1 MSLSTSRA
9 YMPTHNQRVVLN
21 LVRTEGPIS
30 RADIVRLS
38 GLTFPSV
45 SRIVGELIE
54 RGLVAEKRQRR
65 GGMGKPPTELEMTP
79 RSAFSVGLDLDRDG
93 LTAVLV
99 DLAGGVLARER
110 IAFTDLSAEAVLP
123 LMTQATETLLGGQD
137 VSRRLLLGIGVGL
150 PAPLTA
156 GDVASLPG
164 DKLPGWDDAGVAAAL
179 GKTFGCPVLLENN
192 AAAAAIGERWYG
204 VGQGLKDFFYVFF
217 GYGVGGGVVLGG
229 RPHAGFR
236 GFSGEFGHIPVQ
248 RSGDGGHDAGY
259 GTGHDAGRDTGLYAA
274 PGELAK
280 RLAEAGADAAD
291 LGGLLAA
298 GHPVVLEWL
307 DTAAN
312 VLAPALV
319 TTEYILDPE
328 AFVFGGRLPAEL
340 TDALIER
347 LSECL
352 PRHRHPAKGYGPQL
366 LRGRTG
372 DDAAAFGAASIPVYR
387 AMTPDPIPDGTYRSA
402 VAQGY

>member
-1 MSLSTSRA
+1 MSLSASRA

-65 GGMGKPPTELEMTP
+65 GGMGKPPTELEMSP

-99 DLAGGVLARER
+99 DLSGGVLARER
-110 IAFTDLSAEAVLP
+110 LALTDLSAETVLP
-123 LMTQATETLLGGQD
+123 LMTQATEALLGGQD

-150 PAPLTA
+150 PAPTA
-156 GDVASLPG
+156 KGSVDPLLGDGL
-164 DKLPGWDDAGVAAAL
+164 LGWDDAGVAASL
-179 GKTFGCPVLLENN
+179 GQAFGCPVLLENN

-204 VGQGLKDFFYVFF
+204 VGQSLKDFFYVFF
-217 GYGVGGGVVLGG
+217 GVDLGGGVVLGG

-236 GFSGEFGHIPVQ
+236 GFSGELGHIPVQ
-248 RSGDGGHDAGY
+248 RPGNPDRH
-259 GTGHDAGRDTGLYAA
+259 TGRDTSRDTGPYAA
-274 PGELAK
+274 PGELVK
-280 RLAEAGADAAD
+280 RLAEAGEDAGD
-291 LGGLLAA
+291 LSGLLAA
-298 GHPVVLEWL
+298 SHPVVLEWL
-307 DTAAN
+307 DTAADT
-312 VLAPALV
+312 LAPALV
-319 TTEYILDPE
+319 YTEYILDPE
-328 AFVFGGRLPAEL
+328 AFVFGGRLPAGL

-347 LSECL
+347 LGECL
-352 PRHRHPAKGYGPQL
+352 PRYRHPAKPYGPRL

-387 AMTPDPIPDGTYRSA
+387 AMTPDPTPDGTYRSA
-402 VAQGY
+402 VTQGY

>member
-9 YMPTHNQRVVLN
+9 YMPTHNQRVVLD
-21 LVRTEGPIS
+21 LVRTKGPIS

-65 GGMGKPPTELEMTP
+65 GGMGKPPTELEISP
-79 RSAFSVGLDLDRDG
+79 RSAFSVGLDLDLDG

-99 DLAGGVLARER
+99 DLSGGVLARER
-110 IAFTDLSAEAVLP
+110 VAFTDLSAETVLP
-123 LMTQATETLLGGQD
+123 RMTQATETLLGGQD
-137 VSRRLLLGIGVGL
+137 VSRRLLLGIGVGV
-150 PAPLTA
+150 PAPLTG
-156 GDVASLPG
+156 GDVGSLPA

-229 RPHAGFR
+229 GPHAGFR

-248 RSGDGGHDAGY
+248 RPGGADR
-259 GTGHDAGRDTGLYAA
+259 DLGRDTGLYAA

-291 LGGLLAA
+291 LDGLLAA
-298 GHPVVLEWL
+298 GHPVVREWL
-307 DTAAN
+307 DTAADA
-312 VLAPALV
+312 LAPALV

-328 AFVFGGRLPAEL
+328 AFVFGGRLPAAL

-347 LSECL
+347 LGECL
-352 PRHRHPAKGYGPQL
+352 PRHRHPAKLYGPQL

-387 AMTPDPIPDGTYRSA
+387 AMTPDPTPDGTYRSA

>member
-21 LVRTEGPIS
+21 LVRTAGPIS

-65 GGMGKPPTELEMTP
+65 GGMGKPPTELEITP

-150 PAPLTA
+150 PAPLTG
-156 GDVASLPG
+156 GDVGSLPG

-179 GKTFGCPVLLENN
+179 GKAFGCPVLLENN
-192 AAAAAIGERWYG
+192 AAAVAIGERWYG
-204 VGQGLKDFFYVFF
+204 VGQNLKDFFYVFF
-217 GYGVGGGVVLGG
+217 GCDVGGGVVLGG
-229 RPHAGFR
+229 RPHVGFR
-236 GFSGEFGHIPVQ
+236 GFSGEFGYIPVQ
-248 RSGDGGHDAGY
+248 RPGD
-259 GTGHDAGRDTGLYAA
+259 TGHDTGFYAA

-291 LGGLLAA
+291 LDGLLAA
-298 GHPVVLEWL
+298 SHPVVLEWL
-307 DTAAN
+307 DTAAAA
-312 VLAPALV
+312 LAPALV

-328 AFVFGGRLPAEL
+328 AFVFGGRLPAGL
-340 TDALIER
+340 TDALIDR
-347 LSECL
+347 LGECL
-352 PRHRHPAKGYGPQL
+352 PRHRHPAKPYGPRL

-387 AMTPDPIPDGTYRSA
+387 AMTPDPTPDGTYRSA